1 MQNLNPNQLICP
13 FYSPDYEVI
22 PQYVEMEVGE
32 SLELH
37 SKTTNHLIFILTGDI
52 IIDFNQYINLPISEN
67 EMFFLPKNNTFK
79 WKAIAKTTLIITG
92 YSTSVFPCSSLKT
105 KILFKEKTL

>member
-1 MQNLNPNQLICP
+1 MQNSNKSTNQNLEICP
-13 FYSPDYEVI
+13 YYSPDYKAI
-22 PQYVEMEVGE
+22 PQYLEMEAGE

-67 EMFFLPKNNTFK
+67 EMFFHKNT
-79 WKAIAKTTLIITG
+79 AIR
-92 YSTSVFPCSSLKT
+92 
-105 KILFKEKTL
+105 